1 MTFKRGIDKSLR
13 PSLER
18 EKPPSLPIVQQPAA
32 GTVEYRKAEG
42 ILVLASP
49 GFPENAAQD
58 FPCLLYTSFWMRIS
72 TGSGVRLPTPGVWPS
87 MNSVWTIRAASA

>member
-42 ILVLASP
+42 ILVLAL
-49 GFPENAAQD
+49 FPQA
-58 FPCLLYTSFWMRIS
+58 
-72 TGSGVRLPTPGVWPS
+72 
-87 MNSVWTIRAASA
+87 

>member
-42 ILVLASP
+42 ILVLISP

-58 FPCLLYTSFWMRIS
+58 FPVLRDAGGKPAICPP
-72 TGSGVRLPTPGVWPS
+72 GSIAS
-87 MNSVWTIRAASA
+87 SVLAKIIC